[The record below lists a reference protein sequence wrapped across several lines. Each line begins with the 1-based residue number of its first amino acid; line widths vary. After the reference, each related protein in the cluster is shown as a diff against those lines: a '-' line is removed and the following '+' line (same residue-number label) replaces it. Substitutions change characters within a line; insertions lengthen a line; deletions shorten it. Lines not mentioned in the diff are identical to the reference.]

1 MILTHTGLQ
10 VVEDFS
16 HVDAHNPKNTKKR
29 IFMAFALL
37 LGYGIMTL
45 LAEWA

>member
-1 MILTHTGLQ
+1 MLLAKI
-10 VVEDFS
+10 VEDFN

-29 IFMAFALL
+29 VLMAFALL

-45 LAEWA
+45 LAVWA